1 MNSTGPSL
9 GMQRSTSQQSLA
21 RAVREAFLVELGQ
34 LASNM
39 CQKVEDHLTDLISE
53 VVNAKEA
60 QSRRDVWGV
69 YKQNRTQW
77 LSLMRGAWREAL
89 HPPKDTPDNVFDV
102 AGLSLVSED
111 EVENKILAARVVQA
125 VSDKVQ
131 AEYDDVRIRIKA
143 LESRE
148 ELVEHDLFRPEVVI
162 NGLVEQWTQ
171 AGLPPEGWVYA
182 APVVERLLID
192 GLVKAYK
199 EANESLI
206 GKGVMER
213 IELKDRMRGSIRMT
227 PSGRSS
233 SLVSLQQDSAHGSI
247 SPNSSMGG
255 VSTTGFGQ
263 GSALSTGSAALQ
275 DPSSRYFGGR
285 ATTPTAAS
293 SLPSG
298 LQTNSVIGDDVGLA
312 GQASI
317 SPLAKARARAQGIVG
332 QIKRLLVSQLG
343 VEDAVLEHG
352 QSGSQVVIPSIA
364 LADALTPGRPGHSR
378 FAPGGTLYL
387 DYSPA
392 GVQRVAEDLRQRSE
406 ELKEKA
412 ETKNEKAIVEIV
424 ALMFQAILAE
434 DRIPPGVRVWFARLQ
449 MPVLRTALTDADF
462 LSTTDHPARLLI
474 DRMGSVVMGFD
485 SASVQGAA
493 LETEIRRIVQV
504 VEQYPE
510 TGKKVYQIVFT
521 EFQKFLEKFLT
532 EKGEAKKVIG
542 VAQQV
547 EQKETLTI
555 QYTIEMRNLLKD
567 LPVRDGLRDFFFKI
581 WAEILAVATLRK
593 GPQHAD
599 TIVLKKTAADLVW
612 AASAKPSRA
621 DRAKVIQELPKL
633 LQRLRSGMT
642 LLGLPPSVQEEQIK
656 LINETLADAFMSKTQ
671 MIDQHRIDAMAARL
685 SNLEDFI
692 SDDGMGDL
700 PLDAESIEMMLG
712 VDTSEIDVVTDGG
725 SKPTAAMQAWALELQ
740 LGTWFTLDHN
750 GLVTQVQLVWR
761 SAKKHLNLFAS
772 ANGKSYLIQNG
783 RLASYLQAG
792 LLLPQEDEALTV
804 RATRDALIK
813 LQANPER
820 LLA

>member
-1 MNSTGPSL
+1 MTSAGPSL
-9 GMQRSTSQQSLA
+9 GTQRSTPQQSLA
-21 RAVREAFLVELGQ
+21 RAVREAFLVELG
-34 LASNM
+34 LMASDM
-39 CQKVEDHLTDLISE
+39 CQKVDEYFTGLISE
-53 VVNAKEA
+53 AVNTKEA
-60 QSRRDVWGV
+60 QARRDAWGLF
-69 YKQNRTQW
+69 KQNRQKW
-77 LSLMRGAWREAL
+77 LDLMRSAWRESL
-89 HPPKDTPDNVFDV
+89 HPPKV
-102 AGLSLVSED
+102 AAVDAFNIVGLSLVSED

-131 AEYDDVRIRIKA
+131 SEYDDVRVRIRV

-148 ELVEHDLFRPEVVI
+148 ELAEHDLFRPEVVI
-162 NGLVEQWTQ
+162 NKLVEQWTE
-171 AGLPPEGWVYA
+171 AGMSAEGWAYA
-182 APVVERLLID
+182 VAIVERVLIVGLFKAYQQANQSLID
-192 GLVKAYK
+192 
-199 EANESLI
+199 
-206 GKGVMER
+206 KGVMER
-213 IELKDRMRGSIRMT
+213 IELKDRMRSIRMT
-227 PSGRSS
+227 PSARSS
-233 SLVSLQQDSAHGSI
+233 SMASLQSDSTYGAAGAS
-247 SPNSSMGG
+247 SSMGAMG
-255 VSTTGFGQ
+255 SGFGQ
-263 GSALSTGSAALQ
+263 VGATSTGVGHQ
-275 DPSSRYFGGR
+275 DPSARYFGAR
-285 ATTPTAAS
+285 AQAMGAAPVTAPS
-293 SLPSG
+293 SPMSM
-298 LQTNSVIGDDVGLA
+298 GDDVVA
-312 GQASI
+312 TAQATM
-317 SPLAKARARAQGIVG
+317 SPLAKARVRAQGIVG
-332 QIKRLLVSQLG
+332 QIRRLLVSHVGTEEIVSAAAQAG
-343 VEDAVLEHG
+343 G
-352 QSGSQVVIPSIA
+352 QAVIPSVA
-364 LADALTPGRPGHSR
+364 LADALTPGRPGNSR

-412 ETKNEKAIVEIV
+412 ETKSEKAIVEIV

-485 SASVQGAA
+485 SASVQGTA
-493 LETEIRRIVQV
+493 LEAEIRRIVQV

-567 LPVRDGLRDFFFKI
+567 LPVRDGLRDFFFKV
-581 WAEILAVATLRK
+581 WAEVLAVAALRK

-642 LLGLPPSVQEEQIK
+642 LLGLPPSEQEQQIK

-671 MIDQHRIDAMAARL
+671 TIDQARIDAMAARL

-712 VDTSEIDVVTDGG
+712 VDASEIEVVTDGG
-725 SKPTAAMQAWALELQ
+725 TKPTAAMQAWAFELQ

-750 GLVTQVQLVWR
+750 GRVTQVQLVWR
-761 SAKKHLNLFAS
+761 SAKKHLNLFAAVS
-772 ANGKSYLIQNG
+772 GKSYLVQNG

-804 RATRDALIK
+804 RATRDALTK